1 MSEVDENGDS
11 KEEFCGVCAALPLA
25 MIGAGVAGTGTK
37 KKGSNKKLKK
47 ILFWGGIIV
56 TLISL
61 IVVYYYLTRCKT
73 CR

>member
-1 MSEVDENGDS
+1 MRDIDENEDT

-37 KKGSNKKLKK
+37 KKGSNKKTKK
-47 ILFWGGIIV
+47 ILFWTGIIV